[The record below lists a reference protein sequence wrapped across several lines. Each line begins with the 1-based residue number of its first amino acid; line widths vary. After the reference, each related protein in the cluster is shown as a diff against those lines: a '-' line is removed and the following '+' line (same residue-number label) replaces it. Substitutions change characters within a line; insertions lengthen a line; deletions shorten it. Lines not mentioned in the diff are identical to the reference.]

1 MSLPQARAPWAA
13 APKMHAADSLLYDI
27 ERSGAGIAAIASP
40 RGLGT
45 PGTPARAALAPL
57 PLDRRSPAAIRLIPA
72 LGEGRSGSVHRSYI
86 GYRAIRRCDRGDRVS
101 ERPGHAGHAGPS
113 RAGAPATRSP
123 LTSRHPPHTCT
134 WEGDCASADGSI
146 MQEYG
151 ERTRDARLGRGKNL
165 ASRCGLLALAA
176 RAAYAA
182 GAGMLGAMLA
192 VELRC
197 RTVYRPGWGDH
208 ALPSVEGRAIG
219 HNGRWRVSGEAPLPQ
234 CPSRASRR

>member
-1 MSLPQARAPWAA
+1 
-13 APKMHAADSLLYDI
+13 
-27 ERSGAGIAAIASP
+27 
-40 RGLGT
+40 
-45 PGTPARAALAPL
+45 
-57 PLDRRSPAAIRLIPA
+57 
-72 LGEGRSGSVHRSYI
+72 
-86 GYRAIRRCDRGDRVS
+86 
-101 ERPGHAGHAGPS
+101 
-113 RAGAPATRSP
+113 
-123 LTSRHPPHTCT
+123 
-134 WEGDCASADGSI
+134 

-151 ERTRDARLGRGKNL
+151 EKTRDARLGRGKNL

-197 RTVYRPGWGDH
+197 RTVYRPGWGEH

-234 CPSRASRR
+234 CPSRA